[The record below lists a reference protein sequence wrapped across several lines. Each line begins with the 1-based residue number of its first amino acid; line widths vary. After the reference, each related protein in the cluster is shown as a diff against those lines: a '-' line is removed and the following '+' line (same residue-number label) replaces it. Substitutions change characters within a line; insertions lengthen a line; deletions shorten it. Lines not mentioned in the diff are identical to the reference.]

1 MKTSNRMTGKFL
13 LRAGLLSILFLLLC
27 AWGPAYPPGT
37 PPAGDDALGRV
48 WTVSE
53 DGGWTGTWTRR
64 GDSLVFDAVWSKGGQ
79 RVTGVL
85 TMSVQGR
92 TVRIQSRRQTNGND
106 VDYEGT
112 LAPDGRSIQGTLQ
125 VLGWSSSSGW
135 RAVID
140 GADSGS
146 GGIWRTT
153 EDGGWTGTW
162 TRRGDSQVFDAVWS
176 NDSQQ
181 VTGVLTMSVQGRTV
195 RIQSRRQSNGN
206 DVDYEGTLS
215 EDGRS
220 AQGTLRVLGRSGS
233 WNWRAA
239 IETPESV
246 VAVLG
251 RVWSVSEDGGWI
263 GTWTRRGDSLV
274 FDAVWSKGGQR
285 VTGVLTMSVQ
295 GHTVRIQ
302 SRQQTNGNDVDYE
315 GTLAPDSRSI
325 QGTLRVLGS
334 SSSSGWRASIK

>member
-79 RVTGVL
+79 R
-85 TMSVQGR
+85 
-92 TVRIQSRRQTNGND
+92 
-106 VDYEGT
+106 
-112 LAPDGRSIQGTLQ
+112 
-125 VLGWSSSSGW
+125 
-135 RAVID
+135 
-140 GADSGS
+140 
-146 GGIWRTT
+146 
-153 EDGGWTGTW
+153 
-162 TRRGDSQVFDAVWS
+162 
-176 NDSQQ
+176 